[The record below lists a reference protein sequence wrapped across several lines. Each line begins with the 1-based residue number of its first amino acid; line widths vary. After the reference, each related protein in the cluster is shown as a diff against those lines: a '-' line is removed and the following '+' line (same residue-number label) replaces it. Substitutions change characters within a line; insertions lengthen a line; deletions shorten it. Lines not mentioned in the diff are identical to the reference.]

1 MAVNFA
7 QNQTGLA
14 PNKMVLTAIALMAVA
29 LIVGVFLIGALSDAF
44 DSFPYLFLLPWV
56 IALAGVLAV
65 PSLFLYYRGE
75 FSLANPIVFATI
87 SYFVPAFIFGGI
99 FLSAGFS
106 EPYFLSYIQDAD
118 YNLPLT
124 IVLIGLGF
132 MSLSLGYFVPIG
144 NKASELVARFL
155 PSADYSSDAFLL
167 PGLFLLIL
175 GVMNT
180 IFAFGV
186 GLFGYQVS
194 EETNIYAG
202 IIYLS
207 TLLRVQG
214 AFLLWLVVFKQK
226 KITAITGVVVGLLLV
241 VDLSSAIFAGN
252 RGTILQV
259 FFVILLAFVFSGRKI
274 RMKYAVIGSVLL
286 SAGVIAGMIYG
297 TTFRI
302 VKGTESRQSSGQ
314 YTENIAKTIDE
325 VGRRSALDSVSMGL
339 AMLSERLDIVSTLAV
354 VVSNHEQLKPY
365 EEAYGLDNNIWTDTT
380 TFFIPRV
387 IWAEK
392 PAASD
397 ARKYSDLYFNVSDSS
412 FAITPMGDLLRNY
425 GIIGIPIGMF
435 ILGVI
440 LRLIYSSLVS
450 PGETPIWKA
459 MLYFMLL
466 TTVSYEGF
474 YGTIVPTMFKV
485 AFTALIGVLIV
496 VLLARKLD
504 TRGNRVAL

>member
-1 MAVNFA
+1 MVISAVIF
-7 QNQTGLA
+7 
-14 PNKMVLTAIALMAVA
+14 MMIAVVVA
-29 LIVGVFLIGALSDAF
+29 VFLLGALTGAF
-44 DSFPYLFLLPWV
+44 ESFPYLFLLPWV
-56 IALAGVLAV
+56 IALGVVLAI
-65 PSLFLYYRGE
+65 PSAVLYHRGE

-87 SYFVPAFIFGGI
+87 SYFVPAFFFGGI
-99 FLSAGFS
+99 FLATGYS
-106 EPYFLSYIQDAD
+106 EPYYLPFIQDAD

-132 MSLSLGYFVPIG
+132 ASLSLGYLLPIG
-144 NKASELVARFL
+144 NKVGDLVARFL
-155 PSADYSSDAFLL
+155 PSADYSSDAFLF
-167 PGLFLLIL
+167 PGILLLVL

-180 IFAFGV
+180 IFAFAV
-186 GLFGYQVS
+186 GLFGYQIS

-202 IIYLS
+202 LIYLA

-214 AFLLWLVVFKQK
+214 TFLLWLVIFRQK
-226 KITAITGVVVGLLLV
+226 KFTALSGLVVALV
-241 VDLSSAIFAGN
+241 LAVDLSSAIFAGN

-259 FFVILLAFVFSGRKI
+259 FFVVLLAYVFSGRKI
-274 RMKYAVIGSVLL
+274 RMKYAVIASILL
-286 SAGVIAGMIYG
+286 SGGVILGMVYG
-297 TTFRI
+297 TTFRV
-302 VKGTESRQSSGQ
+302 VKGTEAQQSSSQ
-314 YTENIAKTIDE
+314 YADNILKTVDE
-325 VGRRSALDSVSMGL
+325 VGRRSTYDSVSMGL
-339 AMLSERLDIVSTLAV
+339 IMLSERLDIVSTVAV
-354 VVSNHEQLKPY
+354 VVSSYEQLKPY

-387 IWAEK
+387 IWVEK

-435 ILGVI
+435 ILGMI
-440 LRLIYSSLVS
+440 LRFIYSSLVNGS
-450 PGETPIWKA
+450 ETPIWRA

-485 AFTALIGVLIV
+485 AFTAIIGVLIV
-496 VLLARKLD
+496 VFIARKLD
-504 TRGNRVAL
+504 TGGKTASI

>member
-7 QNQTGLA
+7 QNPTGLA
-14 PNKMVLTAIALMAVA
+14 PNKMVLTAVALMTVA
-29 LIVGVFLIGALSDAF
+29 LVVGFFLVGVLSDAF

-56 IALAGVLAV
+56 IALAAV
-65 PSLFLYYRGE
+65 FATPSIFLYYRGE

-87 SYFVPAFIFGGI
+87 SYFVPAFVFGGI
-99 FLSAGFS
+99 FLSTGYS

-132 MSLSLGYFVPIG
+132 ISLSIGYFVPIG
-144 NKASELVARFL
+144 NKVGELVGRYL
-155 PSADYSSDAFLL
+155 PSADYSSDAFLF
-167 PGLFLLIL
+167 PGIILLIL

-202 IIYLS
+202 LIYLS

-214 AFLLWLVVFKQK
+214 TFLLWVVVFKQK
-226 KITAITGVVVGLLLV
+226 KFTAITGIVVALLIA

-259 FFVILLAFVFSGRKI
+259 FFVVVLAFVFAGRKI
-274 RMKYAVIGSVLL
+274 RMKYAVVASVLL
-286 SAGVIAGMIYG
+286 SLGIIAGMIYG

-302 VKGTESRQSSGQ
+302 VKGTESQQSSGQ
-314 YTENIAKTIDE
+314 YADNIAKTIDE
-325 VGRRSALDSVSMGL
+325 VSRRSAFDSVSMGL

-354 VVSNHEQLKPY
+354 VVSNYEQLKPY

-387 IWAEK
+387 IWVEK

-440 LRLIYSSLVS
+440 LRLIYSSLVTPS
-450 PGETPIWKA
+450 ETPIWKA

-496 VLLARKLD
+496 VFIARKLD
-504 TRGNRVAL
+504 RRGAQITV